1 MDVLENSVL
10 AQLQLE
16 ADLHDEKSHRDSI
29 PMKRRCCILLF
40 RMH

>member
-1 MDVLENSVL
+1 MDVLEYSVL

-29 PMKRRCCILLF
+29 PKKRRCF
-40 RMH
+40 MFMVRMY

>member
-1 MDVLENSVL
+1 MDVLEYSVL

-16 ADLHDEKSHRDSI
+16 ADLHDEKSNSVSI
-29 PMKRRCCILLF
+29 PMKRKCCILLF